1 MSLLCVSLIPVL
13 PVSSPCTAIW
23 LASLTALV
31 IAERV
36 RAALHGVVTAGILV
50 AAVTTLAA
58 YPETI
63 QFLQATS
70 AKAAVWAGQTS
81 ATGTRV
87 VQINSRVSVLL
98 IVI

>member
-31 IAERV
+31 IAERI

-50 AAVTTLAA
+50 ASTTTSAA

-63 QFLQATS
+63 QFLQAAS
-70 AKAAVWAGQTS
+70 AKAAIRAGQTS

-87 VQINSRVSVLL
+87 VQVNARVAVLL
-98 IVI
+98 VVI